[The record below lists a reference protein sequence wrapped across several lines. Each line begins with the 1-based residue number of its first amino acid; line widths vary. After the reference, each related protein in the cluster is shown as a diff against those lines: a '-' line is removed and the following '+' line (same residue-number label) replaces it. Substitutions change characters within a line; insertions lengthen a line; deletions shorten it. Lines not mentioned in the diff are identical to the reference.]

1 MPKFL
6 RRPIVVVIFAIAIPI
21 LALFAWQLLRDHTV
35 RSFCREVRVGMTVA
49 DLMNLERRHSIDSSY
64 LVLITGVD
72 FEHQAQMP
80 DLTFRSYM
88 LDPDFECAIAQNGVI
103 VTSAAL
109 VPE

>member
-6 RRPIVVVIFAIAIPI
+6 RRPIVVVVSAIAIPI
-21 LALFAWQLLRDHTV
+21 LALIAWQLSRDHAV
-35 RSFCREVRVGMTVA
+35 RSFCREVHVGMTVA

-64 LVLITGVD
+64 LVLFAGID

-80 DLTFRSYM
+80 DLIFRSHM
-88 LDPDFECAIAQNGVI
+88 LDPDFECAIAQNGVM